1 MNMKNKKFRGPVLT
15 TDGIILEN
23 GKVLMLKRA
32 VFPFEG
38 YWELPGGHVEYGETV
53 EAAVKRE
60 MKEELGVS
68 VTIKKLFGVY
78 SNLKSDPRHH
88 AVSVIYLLKIP
99 KGRIKLSREDSE
111 FKFFSLKEIPKKIA
125 FNHRK
130 VLNDL
135 RKLTKI

>member
-1 MNMKNKKFRGPVLT
+1 MKNKKFKGPVLA

-23 GKVLMLKRA
+23 GRVLMLKRA
-32 VFPFEG
+32 VFPFVG

-53 EAAVKRE
+53 EDANKRE

-68 VTIKKLFGVY
+68 VSIKKLFGVY

-88 AVSVIYLLKIP
+88 AVSVIYLLKAP
-99 KGRIKLSREDSE
+99 KGKIKLSREDSE
-111 FKFFSLKEIPKKIA
+111 FAYFSLKKLPRKIA
-125 FNHRK
+125 FNHQK

-135 RKLTKI
+135 RKLNKI

>member
-1 MNMKNKKFRGPVLT
+1 MKKNKKFKGPVLA
-15 TDGIILEN
+15 TDGIILES
-23 GKVLMLKRA
+23 GKVLLLKRA
-32 VFPFEG
+32 VYPFQG
-38 YWELPGGHVEYGETV
+38 CWELPGGHVEYGETV

-60 MKEELGVS
+60 MKEELGVP

-88 AVSVIYLLKIP
+88 AVSVIYLLKTP
-99 KGRIKLSREDSE
+99 KGKIKLSREDSE
-111 FKFFSLKEIPKKIA
+111 FKYFPLKKLPRKIA

-135 RKLTKI
+135 KKN